1 MLILLLLAKGWA
13 VTRLQI
19 SVSSWILLMVIWIP
33 YCAIHVLLYIWN
45 RVSDQCKYDVWS
57 VIYHNTIFPSQ
68 TEVDIISDIDEYQTW
83 PGWLVLACR

>member
-45 RVSDQCKYDVWS
+45 RV
-57 VIYHNTIFPSQ
+57 
-68 TEVDIISDIDEYQTW
+68 
-83 PGWLVLACR
+83 GR

>member
-45 RVSDQCKYDVWS
+45 RVSTSTFFFFDKFLFY
-57 VIYHNTIFPSQ
+57 IYLIN
-68 TEVDIISDIDEYQTW
+68 W
-83 PGWLVLACR
+83 